1 MRKILF
7 LSAVVMTMLA
17 SCSKEDEEAVIGPDP
32 NDKYESS
39 ITLTATDLDLPADKG
54 GKAIIRLTV
63 DHEWYL
69 VSNDK
74 EEQTWLEA
82 DLTHGVSTKNKR
94 ITFTALEEGLA
105 ETRTAKFKIVS
116 GANSKKFTVTQ
127 GRKCLILTMD
137 DVQDFDKYY
146 KPLEFDFDMLRS
158 DSKWSWCRSKQTEHV
173 VVFWDKQYGEY
184 GLYGD
189 RMGVANTS
197 PTTCK
202 SSKMRVDIDD
212 LLKKAEEFYKI
223 NTETLKF
230 SEPGTG
236 KSVLDDYKFEIYIL
250 YQSEWLATGSGYD
263 NMIGALW
270 VNPSTCQPVGSTI
283 AHEIGHT
290 FQYMTFCDWLK
301 NTGVPAAQRPYVSG
315 NQGPGW
321 RYGFDQ
327 NGAGGNAFWEQCA
340 QWQSY
345 QTYKDEAF
353 ENYNFGAF
361 CDQTH
366 LHVLHETP
374 RYANYFIQWWWC
386 HNNDDIT
393 FLAKMWRNAQ
403 YPEDPCETYMRLME
417 YDVNAFNDDIWN
429 YAARCLTWDMDEIR
443 NNGKRYIGRTAIPAT
458 AISNVDTDWW
468 RISAAKAPEST
479 GSNAVRMTAAA
490 GQTVKVTLH
499 GLSELAGCTV
509 GPQDLAGWRYG
520 FVSYNSDGTTTYSP
534 IWSAQDTEQSF
545 NVPANSQNLWFV
557 VTGAPARY
565 IRHPWGEDNGKPVSV
580 WPWQAK
586 FDGTKPYDR

>member
-7 LSAVVMTMLA
+7 LSVVAMTVLA
-17 SCSKEDEEAVIGPDP
+17 SCSKNEDDPVIGPDP
-32 NDKYESS
+32 NDKYDSS
-39 ITLTATDLDLPADKG
+39 ITLTASDVALPAEKDG
-54 GKAIIRLTV
+54 TAFIRLTV

-69 VSNDK
+69 VSTDK
-74 EEQTWLEA
+74 QEQEWLKA
-82 DLTHGVSTKNKR
+82 DLTHGVATKNKK
-94 ITFTALEEGLA
+94 IVFTALEEGLA

-127 GRKCLILTMD
+127 DRKCLILTED
-137 DVQDFDKYY
+137 EIEDFAKYY
-146 KPLEFDFDMLRS
+146 KPNEFTFDMLRS

-173 VVFWDKQYGEY
+173 IVFWDKQYGEY
-184 GLYGD
+184 GLYGE
-189 RMGVANTS
+189 RMGVENTS
-197 PTTCK
+197 PTTAK

-212 LLKKAEEFYKI
+212 LLAKAEQFYKI

-230 SEPGTG
+230 SEPGSG

-301 NTGVPAAQRPYVSG
+301 NQGIPAAQRPYINT

-321 RYGFDQ
+321 RYGFGQ
-327 NGAGGNAFWEQCA
+327 NGAGGNCFWEQCA
-340 QWQSY
+340 QWQSF

-353 ENYNFGAF
+353 QNYNFSAF
-361 CDQTH
+361 CSQTH

-386 HNNDDIT
+386 QNNNDIT
-393 FLAKMWRNAQ
+393 FLAQMWKNAQ
-403 YPEDPCETYMRLME
+403 YPEDPCDTYMRLMD
-417 YDVNAFNDDIWN
+417 YDVAAFNDDIWK
-429 YAARCLTWDMDEIR
+429 YAAHCMTFDMDEIR
-443 NNGKRYIGRTAIPAT
+443 SNGRNYIGKTAIATT
-458 AISNVDTDWW
+458 AINNVDTDWW

-479 GSNAVRMTAAA
+479 GSNAVRMTVPK
-490 GQTVKVTLH
+490 GETVKVTLQ

-509 GPQDLAGWRYG
+509 GPANLAGWRYG
-520 FVSYNSDGTTTYSP
+520 FVSYNTDGTTTYSD
-534 IWSAQDTEQSF
+534 IWNAQDAEQSF
-545 NVPANSQNLWFV
+545 TVPANSQYLWFV
-557 VTGAPARY
+557 VTGAPTKY
-565 IRHPWGEDNGKPVSV
+565 IRHPWGNDDGKPISV

-586 FDGTKPYDR
+586 FDGTKPYGK

>member
-7 LSAVVMTMLA
+7 LSAIMVSFLA
-17 SCSKEDEEAVIGPDP
+17 SCSKDEETVIGPDP
-32 NDKYESS
+32 NDKYDSS
-39 ITLTATDLDLPADKG
+39 ITLTTTSIDLPADVNST
-54 GKAIIRLTV
+54 ASVRLTV

-74 EEQTWLEA
+74 TEQEWLQA
-82 DLTHGVSTKNKR
+82 DITHGVSTKNKK

-127 GRKCLILTMD
+127 SRKTLILTED
-137 DVQDFDKYY
+137 EVEDFDKYY

-184 GLYGD
+184 GLYGE
-189 RMGVANTS
+189 RMGIENTS
-197 PTTCK
+197 PSTCS
-202 SSKMRVDIDD
+202 SSKMKVDIDD
-212 LLKKAEEFYKI
+212 LLAKAEQFYKI

-301 NTGVPAAQRPYVSG
+301 NTGVAAAQRPYINT

-321 RYGFDQ
+321 RYGFGQ
-327 NGAGGNAFWEQCA
+327 NGAGGNCFWEMCA

-353 ENYNFGAF
+353 ENYNFTHF
-361 CDQTH
+361 CNATH
-366 LHVLHETP
+366 LHVLHENP
-374 RYANYFIQWWWC
+374 RYANYFIQWWWT
-386 HNNDDIT
+386 HLNNDIT
-393 FLAKMWRNAQ
+393 FLAKMWKNSQ
-403 YPEDPCETYMRLME
+403 FPEDPCETYMRLMG
-417 YDVNAFNDDIWN
+417 YDVAQFNDDIWK
-429 YAARCLTWDMDEIR
+429 YAAHCMTFDMDEIR
-443 NNGKRYIGRTAIPAT
+443 NNGKKYIGKTAIGSSE
-458 AISNVDTDWW
+458 IKKLDTDWW
-468 RISAAKAPEST
+468 QISAAKAPEST
-479 GSNAVRMTAAA
+479 GSNAVRMADAK
-490 GQTVKVTLH
+490 GKTVKVTFE
-499 GLSELAGCTV
+499 GLRELTGCTV
-509 GPQDLAGWRYG
+509 NNKELAGWRYG
-520 FVSYNSDGTTTYSP
+520 FVSYNTDGTTTYSD
-534 IWSAQDTEQSF
+534 IWSSEDQEYAFD
-545 NVPANSQNLWFV
+545 VPSNSQYLWFV
-557 VTGAPARY
+557 VTGAPTRY
-565 IRHPWGEDNGKPVSV
+565 IRHPWGNDDSKPLSS
-580 WPWQAK
+580 WPWQAR
-586 FDGTKPYDR
+586 FSETKPYGK

>member
-7 LSAVVMTMLA
+7 LSVVAMTVLA
-17 SCSKEDEEAVIGPDP
+17 SCSKNEDDPVIGPDP
-32 NDKYESS
+32 NDKYDSS
-39 ITLTATDLDLPADKG
+39 ITLTASDVALPADKDG
-54 GKAIIRLTV
+54 TAFIRLTV

-69 VSNDK
+69 VSTDK
-74 EEQTWLEA
+74 QEQEWLKA
-82 DLTHGVSTKNKR
+82 DQTHGVSTKNKK
-94 ITFTALEEGLA
+94 ITFTALEEGLT

-127 GRKCLILTMD
+127 SRKCLILTED
-137 DVQDFDKYY
+137 EVEDFDKYY
-146 KPLEFDFDMLRS
+146 KPNEFTFDMLRS

-173 VVFWDKQYGEY
+173 VVFWDNQYGEY

-189 RMGVANTS
+189 RMGVENTS
-197 PTTCK
+197 PTTAK

-212 LLKKAEEFYKI
+212 LLEKAEQFYKI

-230 SEPGTG
+230 SEPGSG

-301 NTGVPAAQRPYVSG
+301 NQGIPAADRPYVNT

-321 RYGFDQ
+321 RYGYGQ

-353 ENYNFGAF
+353 QNYNFSAF
-361 CDQTH
+361 CSQTH

-386 HNNDDIT
+386 QNNNDIT
-393 FLAKMWRNAQ
+393 FLAKMWRNSQ
-403 YPEDPCETYMRLME
+403 FPEDPCETYMRLMD
-417 YDVNAFNDDIWN
+417 YDVAAFNDDIWK
-429 YAARCLTWDMDEIR
+429 YAAHCMTFDMDEIR
-443 NNGKRYIGRTAIPAT
+443 SNGRNYIGRTAIASS

-468 RISAAKAPEST
+468 RISAALAPEST
-479 GSNAVRMTAAA
+479 GSNAVRMTATA
-490 GQTVKVTLH
+490 GSNVTVTFQ
-499 GLSELAGCTV
+499 GLRELSGCTV
-509 GPQDLAGWRYG
+509 GSAALAGWRYG
-520 FVSYNSDGTTTYSP
+520 FVSYNSDGTTTYSD
-534 IWSAQDTEQSF
+534 IWSGENTNQSF
-545 NVPANSQNLWFV
+545 TVPANSKYLWFV
-557 VTGAPARY
+557 VTGAPTSY
-565 IRHPWGEDNGKPVSV
+565 IRHPWGADDGKPISV

-586 FDGTKPYDR
+586 FDGATPYGK

>member
-250 YQSEWLATGSGYD
+250 YQSEWLATGSAQPRDRTQAATRAPDGVTDTARTEPAATLSGSSAHSGRATRPIRTRRLRTITSGHSVTRPTCTCCMRPRATPTTSYSGG
-263 NMIGALW
+263 GAITMMTSHSW
-270 VNPSTCQPVGSTI
+270 PRCGATPST
-283 AHEIGHT
+283 
-290 FQYMTFCDWLK
+290 
-301 NTGVPAAQRPYVSG
+301 
-315 NQGPGW
+315 
-321 RYGFDQ
+321 
-327 NGAGGNAFWEQCA
+327 
-340 QWQSY
+340 
-345 QTYKDEAF
+345 
-353 ENYNFGAF
+353 
-361 CDQTH
+361 
-366 LHVLHETP
+366 P
-374 RYANYFIQWWWC
+374 R
-386 HNNDDIT
+386 T
-393 FLAKMWRNAQ
+393 
-403 YPEDPCETYMRLME
+403 
-417 YDVNAFNDDIWN
+417 
-429 YAARCLTWDMDEIR
+429 
-443 NNGKRYIGRTAIPAT
+443 
-458 AISNVDTDWW
+458 
-468 RISAAKAPEST
+468 
-479 GSNAVRMTAAA
+479 
-490 GQTVKVTLH
+490 
-499 GLSELAGCTV
+499 
-509 GPQDLAGWRYG
+509 
-520 FVSYNSDGTTTYSP
+520 
-534 IWSAQDTEQSF
+534 
-545 NVPANSQNLWFV
+545 
-557 VTGAPARY
+557 PAR
-565 IRHPWGEDNGKPVSV
+565 PTCVLWSMM
-580 WPWQAK
+580 
-586 FDGTKPYDR
+586 